1 MYACLHSCDNHFQ
14 FTLFGVSKSPKK
26 KKTPFSRKHKK
37 KTVFFSTTLQF
48 QRVQQKDLMSCDHC
62 CRRVDNLTLDNKRD
76 TELDATD
83 GIIVWRLHVLTS
95 DCIKQLP

>member
-1 MYACLHSCDNHFQ
+1 MRVCTAVITISNLHCLEFPSLQKKNKHLLAESTKRKQ
-14 FTLFGVSKSPKK
+14 F
-26 KKTPFSRKHKK
+26 
-37 KTVFFSTTLQF
+37 FFPTTRQF

-83 GIIVWRLHVLTS
+83 GIIVWKLHVLTS